1 MKITPQLHCEA
12 PSTSNEVRA
21 EVLFVDLDET
31 LLDGTVCE
39 MSDEELDEAGIIQ
52 YTINLIQQAKA
63 QGIQVVMVT
72 RNKNH
77 HIDRFFESK
86 PELRSLFDEI
96 ISCQGEKS
104 HLINCDLLSRGIKPE
119 NSLFIDDNPTEID
132 DVSSLGVKTVMPQNA
147 GNVNLTKPKITEEKV
162 TDLTRYKAKNTLDFS
177 HADDIALA
185 A

>member
-12 PSTSNEVRA
+12 PSSSNEVIA

-31 LLDGTVCE
+31 ILDGTVCE
-39 MSDEELDEAGIIQ
+39 LSDEELDGAGIIQ
-52 YTINLIQQAKA
+52 TTINLMQNAKNL
-63 QGIQVVMVT
+63 GIPIVMVT

-86 PELRSLFDEI
+86 PELRPLFDEV

-104 HLINCDLLSRGIKPE
+104 HLINCHLSALGIEPDK
-119 NSLFIDDNPTEID
+119 SLFIDDNPNEID
-132 DVSSLGVKTVMPQNA
+132 DVGNLGVKTALPQNA
-147 GNVNLTKPKITEEKV
+147 DDIKLAKSELNKEEF
-162 TDLTRYKAKNTLDFS
+162 TYLTRYRARNTVDFS
-177 HADDIALA
+177 QTNNIALA

>member
-12 PSTSNEVRA
+12 PSSSNEVRA

-31 LLDGTVCE
+31 ILDGTVCE
-39 MSDEELDEAGIIQ
+39 MSDEELDEAGVIQ
-52 YTINLIQQAKA
+52 ATINLIQKAKA
-63 QGIQVVMVT
+63 QGIPVVMVT

-104 HLINCDLLSRGIKPE
+104 HLINCDLLSRGINPE
-119 NSLFIDDNPTEID
+119 HSLFIDDNPTEIE
-132 DVSSLGVKTVMPQNA
+132 DVGSLGVQTILPQSTDQI
-147 GNVNLTKPKITEEKV
+147 VLVKPKITEEKV
-162 TDLTRYKAKNTLDFS
+162 TDITRYKARNTLGLLY
-177 HADDIALA
+177 ADNIALA